1 MTLGRLWAGALLSP
15 LAWAADLG
23 GKLFLS
29 RTVVAT
35 ERKLPLFLLT
45 ALALLVALS
54 AAALS
59 RQQQRA
65 ASQALTGSTDSQRDT
80 LAAARSVA
88 TWGVG
93 LGLFFALLIAAMAVP
108 SLVFAPRDLP

>member
-1 MTLGRLWAGALLSP
+1 
-15 LAWAADLG
+15 
-23 GKLFLS
+23 
-29 RTVVAT
+29 VVAS

-45 ALALLVALS
+45 ALALLLALG
-54 AAALS
+54 ATALS

-65 ASQALTGSTDSQRDT
+65 ATEALAEAAPPERGT

-108 SLVFAPRDLP
+108 SFVFAPRDLP